1 MFRNLLSKV
10 IGDPNERELNRLRP
24 LVEQINALEP
34 EFEALSDEELRG
46 KTAEF
51 LGRLQAG
58 ESLDGL
64 VVEAFAAVREASKRT
79 TAMRHFDVQ
88 LMGGLVLH
96 EGKVAEMRT
105 GEGKTLV
112 ATLPLYLNSLEGQG
126 CHLVT
131 VNDYLAKR
139 DTQWMGPI
147 YRLLG
152 LSVGV
157 IQHESA
163 FLFDPEYLADDER
176 YQYLRPVSRR
186 EAYQADVTYGT
197 NHEFGF
203 DYLRDNMV
211 VDLSQQVQRGFH
223 YAIVDEVDYIL
234 IDEARTPLIISGP
247 AEEPDANYRRMADL
261 VPRLRREVDY
271 VMDEKDRVVTLT
283 EDGIEKMERWLG
295 VDNLYSPEN
304 FALTPYVD
312 NALRAQTVFHR
323 DRNYIVKD
331 GQVII
336 VDEFTGRLMHGRRYS
351 EGLHQAIEAKE
362 GVEVQRE
369 NLTLATITLQ
379 NYFRMYE
386 KLAGMTGTAATEAE
400 ELHKIYGLDVV
411 VLPTNVEYRALEGE
425 LITQKERR
433 DGVEVVTYQN
443 PDNNELYYKRL
454 DYPDLIYKSEEA
466 KFRAVVREIEELHE
480 QERPVLVGTV
490 FIERSEMLSEMLRRK
505 GIPHQVL
512 NAKYHE
518 KEAVIITQAGRPG
531 AVTIATNMAGRGV
544 DIKLGGDAE
553 GLAREDLRRQGVD
566 LTTVPREQWAEALA
580 QSKKICEQAREKVL
594 ELGGLHVLGTERH
607 EARRIDNQLRGRSGR
622 QGDPGSS
629 RFYVS
634 LEDDLMLRFGGE
646 RVKGFMEWAG
656 MEEDV
661 PIEHDLITKT
671 IGNAQTKVEGHNFDI
686 RKHLLEYDDVVNKQR
701 EIIYQQRH
709 QVLSEENLRPIIS
722 DMIHEELASLV
733 TMHTTGYAEDWD
745 LEALQASLR
754 TIMPLPPTFTPA
766 RWEKLTPREIEEQ
779 LLALAERLYE
789 EKERQLG
796 SGDMR
801 QLERLVML
809 RSVDNLWIRHLTGL
823 DDLREGIGLRAY
835 GQQDPLQA
843 FKKEAHE
850 MYVDLLAAIQ
860 RAIVGDIYRVSL
872 VREPQPRPMR
882 EARTNVE
889 AQRAPQPARTAGA
902 RVGRNDPC
910 PCGSGKKYKHCCMR
924 KDLAAAPGASEE
936 KAPRSR
942 SRRRRK
948 RR

>member
-1 MFRNLLSKV
+1 VFKSLLSKV

-24 LVEQINALEP
+24 FVEQINALEP
-34 EFEALSDEELRG
+34 EFEALSDEGLRSKTMEL
-46 KTAEF
+46 
-51 LGRLQAG
+51 LSRLQAG
-58 ESLDGL
+58 ESLDD
-64 VVEAFAAVREASKRT
+64 VMVEAFAAVREASKRT
-79 TAMRHFDVQ
+79 TGMRHFDVQ
-88 LMGGLVLH
+88 LMGGMVLH

-112 ATLPLYLNSLEGQG
+112 ATLPLYLNALESKG

-139 DTQWMGPI
+139 DAQWMGPI

-163 FLFDPEYLADDER
+163 FLFDPDYLADDER

-186 EAYQADVTYGT
+186 EVYQADITYGT

-247 AEEPDANYRRMADL
+247 AEEPDMNYRRMADL

-283 EDGIEKMERWLG
+283 EDGIERMERWLG

-336 VDEFTGRLMHGRRYS
+336 VDEFTGRLMYGRRYS

-386 KLAGMTGTAATEAE
+386 KLAGMTGTAVTEAE

-425 LITQKERR
+425 LSTQKERR

-443 PDNNELYYKRL
+443 PENDELYYKRI

-466 KFRAVVREIEELHE
+466 KFRAVVREIEEL
-480 QERPVLVGTV
+480 QAQGRPVLVGTV

-518 KEAVIITQAGRPG
+518 KEAVIITQAGRSG

-544 DIKLGGDAE
+544 DIKLGGDPE
-553 GLAREDLRRQGVD
+553 GLAREDLRRQGLD
-566 LTTVPREQWAEALA
+566 LTTVSQEQWAEALA
-580 QSKKICEQAREKVL
+580 RAKEICEQDRKKVL
-594 ELGGLHVLGTERH
+594 ELDGLHVLATERH

-634 LEDDLMLRFGGE
+634 LEDDLMRRFGGE

-656 MEEDV
+656 MEEDI
-661 PIEHDLITKT
+661 PIEHNLITKT
-671 IGNAQTKVEGHNFDI
+671 IENAQVRVEGHNFDI

-709 QVLSEENLRPIIS
+709 QVLSEENLKPIIM
-722 DMIHEELASLV
+722 DMIREELAGLV
-733 TMHTTGYAEDWD
+733 AMHTTGYAEDWD

-754 TIMPLPPTFTPA
+754 TIMPLPPSFTSS
-766 RWEKLTPREIEEQ
+766 RWRKLAPKEIEEQ
-779 LLALAERLYE
+779 LLNLAERLYE

-796 SGDMR
+796 SEDMR

-823 DDLREGIGLRAY
+823 DNLREGIGLRAY
-835 GQQDPLQA
+835 GQQDPLMA

-850 MYVDLLAAIQ
+850 MYAELLAAIQ

-882 EARTNVE
+882 EVRTNVE
-889 AQRAPQPARTAGA
+889 AQRAPQPVRAAGDK
-902 RVGRNDPC
+902 VGRNDPC

-924 KDLAAAPGASEE
+924 KEQASSPTGE
-936 KAPRSR
+936 KKTHR
-942 SRRRRK
+942 SRRRR
-948 RR
+948 RRR